1 MRLSLSSLPL
11 AITALSLCLGLGS
24 PALAQTTDTYVVI
37 QAGETVGTLTATTD
51 GSHIALEY
59 GVRSNG
65 RGARNTQEIEL
76 NADGIP
82 VSWHVT
88 GNSLF
93 GDPVEERMTQTGGVL
108 SWESQS
114 EHGSIEVDAPQLY
127 IVNDGSPWSDGLYV
141 RAVLASGGAS
151 LPVAPAGTL
160 SVEEIETGLEFD
172 GVDGARVFRLT
183 GLGLGSGYVLL
194 DGEDRLVANFSGGMT
209 ILEEHQDLAA
219 TLSGLRAEM
228 ENAHLEA
235 LQDQLAHTFDQPVVI
250 RNVRI
255 FQPDA
260 GVLSEPSAVTVFGNS
275 ITAIQ
280 PDETAWIGEDHL
292 VIDGEGGTLVPGLH
306 DMHAH
311 LGADRALRYISAGVT
326 SVRDMGNSPDG
337 VLRLVDRIESGE
349 IAGPRA
355 MLSGMIEGR
364 SDYSVHTGII
374 AASLDEAL
382 EAVRWYASHGYW
394 QIKIYNS
401 VPGEWIAPMVE
412 EAHEWGLSI
421 TGHVPAF
428 VTPDY
433 AIETGYADIAH
444 INQLMLG
451 WMLEEGEDTRT
462 PIRLTGMR
470 RGGDLDLNSEPV
482 QRTIRLMQEHGTAL
496 DTTAVTLELLM
507 MSRSGEFSPSS
518 RGHVEHMPV
527 GVQRSR
533 RRAFVTINDE
543 EDDREYTEGF
553 QALLDT
559 LNLLDQ
565 SGIRLLPGTDNGY
578 GFTVHRELELY
589 VRAGISP
596 ARTLAYATL
605 EAERHMGRDAW
616 LGSIEVGKRADFILV
631 PGNPLEDISEI
642 RRIRL
647 VMKNGVAYLPAE
659 MHRAMG
665 IDPFVEPVALP
676 AAQEDDE

>member
-1 MRLSLSSLPL
+1 MRIAPSSLVR
-11 AITALSLCLGLGS
+11 ALSALGLCLGLTTT
-24 PALAQTTDTYVVI
+24 ALAQSVDEYVVI
-37 QAGETVGTLTATTD
+37 QAGEQVGTLTATID
-51 GSHIALEY
+51 GAHVSLEY

-76 NADGIP
+76 DANGIP
-82 VSWHVT
+82 VSWQIS

-93 GDPVEERMTQTGGVL
+93 GDPVAESMTQSGGVL
-108 SWESQS
+108 TWESQS
-114 EHGSIEVDAPQLY
+114 ESGSIAVETPQLY

-141 RAVLASGGAS
+141 RAVLASGGDS

-160 SVEEIETGLEFD
+160 SIEEIETDLTFD
-172 GVDGARVFRLT
+172 GIKGARIFRLT

-209 ILEEHQDLAA
+209 ILEDHQDLAA

-235 LQDQLAHTFDQPVVI
+235 LQDQLAHSFDQPVVI

-255 FQPDA
+255 FQPDE

-280 PDETAWIGEDHL
+280 PDDDAWIGEDHL
-292 VIDGEGGTLVPGLH
+292 VIDGEGGTLVSGLH

-311 LGADRALRYISAGVT
+311 LGSSNAIRYISAGVT

-337 VLRLVDRIESGE
+337 VLRLMDRVNAGE
-349 IAGPRA
+349 LAGPRA

-412 EAHEWGLSI
+412 EAHAWGLSV

-428 VTPDY
+428 VSPDY

-482 QRTIRLMQEHGTAL
+482 QHTVRLMQEHGTAL

-507 MSRSGEFSPSS
+507 MSRSGEFSSSS

-559 LNLLDQ
+559 LALLDR
-565 SGIRLLPGTDNGY
+565 SDIRLLPGTDNGY

-589 VRAGISP
+589 VQAGISP

-631 PGNPLEDISEI
+631 PGNPLENISEI

-647 VMKNGVAYLPAE
+647 VMKDGVAYLPAE

-665 IDPFVEPVALP
+665 IDPFVEPVVLP
-676 AAQEDDE
+676 TAGAAD

>member
-1 MRLSLSSLPL
+1 MRFAPLSLTR
-11 AITALSLCLGLGS
+11 AVTALSLCLGLGTA
-24 PALAQTTDTYVVI
+24 ALAQTVDEYVVI
-37 QAGETVGTLTATTD
+37 QAGEEVGSLTATID
-51 GSHIALEY
+51 GPHVSLEY

-76 NADGIP
+76 NEDGIP

-93 GDPVEERMTQTGGVL
+93 GDPVEERMTQSEGVL
-108 SWESQS
+108 TWESQS
-114 EHGSIEVDAPQLY
+114 ENGSIAVEEPQLY

-141 RAVLASGGAS
+141 RAVLASGGTS

-160 SVEEIETGLEFD
+160 TVEEIDTDLTFEGI
-172 GVDGARVFRLT
+172 DGARIFRLT

-194 DGEDRLVANFSGGMT
+194 DGEDRLIANFSGGMT
-209 ILEEHQDLAA
+209 ILDGHHEIAGS
-219 TLSGLRAEM
+219 LSALRTEM

-235 LQDQLAHTFDQPVVI
+235 LQDQLAHTFDRPVVI

-255 FQPDA
+255 FQPDER
-260 GVLSEPSAVTVFGNS
+260 VLSEPSAVTVFGNS

-311 LGADRALRYISAGVT
+311 LGASNAIRYISAGVT
-326 SVRDMGNSPDG
+326 SVRDMGNSPEG
-337 VLRLVDRIESGE
+337 VLRLTDRIENGE

-364 SDYSVHTGII
+364 SDYSVHTGWI

-382 EAVRWYASHGYW
+382 EAVRWYAAHGYW

-412 EAHEWGLSI
+412 EAHSRGLSV

-428 VTPDY
+428 VSPDY

-482 QRTIRLMQEHGTAL
+482 RNTIRLMQEHGTAL

-507 MSRSGEFSPSS
+507 MSRSGEFSSSS

-543 EDDREYTEGF
+543 QDDREYTEGF

-559 LNLLDQ
+559 LALLDQ

-589 VRAGISP
+589 VQAGISP

-616 LGSIEVGKRADFILV
+616 LGSIELGKRADFILV

-647 VMKNGVAYLPAE
+647 VMKDGVAYLPAD

-665 IDPFVEPVALP
+665 IEPFVDPVVLP
-676 AAQEDDE
+676 SPESED